1 MIKYDLNSIESV
13 NRYDY
18 TQLSGNIYK
27 IHLRTDIVNHTTYY
41 SYNEYV
47 LVTEISSEDIDDT
60 INNNFDSYLE
70 IAKLNDEERKKENMI
85 ETYKHTLNNSDY
97 MIIKNLENYVLGLT
111 LPYEYSTLIAKRQE
125 LRDNINNLESTE
137 SSTLDAELAQCKSRK
152 ITEMCAV
159 CQTTITN
166 GIDYNNEHYRLN
178 ATDQINL
185 TSLYTL
191 AQAGQSV
198 PYHADGSVC
207 RIYKPDELIGLVQ
220 SGIKWVTYHTTY
232 FNLLKHQIESME
244 TVEEISNV
252 TYGMTLKDEYQAII
266 NAITSG
272 DSK

>member
-1 MIKYDLNSIESV
+1 MILNSIESV

-185 TSLYTL
+185 TLLYTL